1 LLAHD
6 FILFN
11 NRILTVSLL
20 SWFVAQGLKVLI
32 SIIQNGKLDYH
43 RFIGAGGM
51 PSSHSSLAMGLA
63 TAVGLENGW
72 DSSIFAVALVVAL
85 IIMYDAASLR
95 RAAGKQAEVL
105 NKMLD
110 ELFQDGTIKEERLKE
125 LLGHS
130 PLEVFAGALLG
141 IVIAFWF
148 H

>member
-1 LLAHD
+1 MLTQGWL
-6 FILFN
+6 LFN
-11 NRILTVSLL
+11 NKILTISLL
-20 SWFVAQGLKVLI
+20 SWFVAQTLKVLF
-32 SIIQNGKLDYH
+32 SVLSSGKLDYH

-51 PSSHSSLAMGLA
+51 PSSHSALAMGLA

-72 DSSIFAVALVVAL
+72 NSSIFAVSLVVAL

-110 ELFQDGTIKEERLKE
+110 ELFHDGTIKEERLKE

-130 PLEVFAGALLG
+130 PLEVLAGALLG
-141 IVIAFWF
+141 IIIAFSF
-148 H
+148 Q